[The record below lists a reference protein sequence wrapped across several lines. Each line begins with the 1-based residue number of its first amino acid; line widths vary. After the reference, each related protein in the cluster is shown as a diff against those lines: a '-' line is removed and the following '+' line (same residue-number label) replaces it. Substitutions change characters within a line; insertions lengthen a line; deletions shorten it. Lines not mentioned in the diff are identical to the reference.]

1 MPNWYTINHPTTLHT
16 HNETVTHCCSPM
28 ANSMLHPG
36 PPGLPIYIRNLPA
49 DANFPAVTKVTT
61 TILYF
66 IMSSMALA
74 WLGWKLEISK
84 IFSGTSFSS
93 LDGAYNL
100 TLKEQKIEKLITK
113 YIHISFHFIS
123 FLLYIQ

>member
-1 MPNWYTINHPTTLHT
+1 MLIFRQCSDQSDNNNYILHHVLPNQ
-16 HNETVTHCCSPM
+16 S
-28 ANSMLHPG
+28 
-36 PPGLPIYIRNLPA
+36 IYNKNLPA

-100 TLKEQKIEKLITK
+100 TLKEQKIEKLIIK
-113 YIHISFHFIS
+113 SIYVHI
-123 FLLYIQ
+123 